1 MENDSDMFRVYLT
14 SHLQVAT
21 IWSQPDFATHLV
33 GLEFT
38 QNPSHKQLFQYRTQG
53 ESFLINFISDYVIES
68 DIPWIHFPTI
78 KSTVLCPRTARFLLL
93 RHWKV
98 LNESDA
104 LDLLFLFLGR
114 MRSRSETEAANW
126 MSRVFGFLI
135 DSIVMGCDAY
145 LRDADAVPVS
155 RKEDKHSTRANH
167 LSTSRNFFH
176 LAIACVV
183 LTFPAVA
190 TLLSPDPP
198 TLPRKS
204 STQSPPDLTHHQESS
219 EPGIVMNEADPHP
232 CRSSVA
238 QDLSSS
244 GSLEAHQPGQS
255 QRDDELIKA
264 VPASDICEAVSY
276 QDPSFEGDVFDDL
289 FEEGE
294 DQLGFDGDGEAEPES
309 MEPVSAA
316 DEEQVE
322 SVVDLVNDSRLE
334 PVAPEDHVLDEPEDD
349 VLFDDAFDQAEGAL
363 VEVSSDLESPQAQTG
378 VATSQW
384 PEYGAFDN
392 DTCSKAVPPPRHCLF
407 KKAHRVLSSSPH
419 THYRFR
425 ALAKK
430 LGAVLVGP
438 HRHQLLAASISN
450 HRFLY
455 SNTSRVGRYKL
466 HLPRTSFK
474 AAARRARIYARLT
487 V

>member
-53 ESFLINFISDYVIES
+53 ESFLITFISDYVIES

-78 KSTVLCPRTARFLLL
+78 KSTVLCPRTARFLLV

-114 MRSRSETEAANW
+114 MRSRSETEAADW
-126 MSRVFGFLI
+126 TSRVFGFLI

-155 RKEDKHSTRANH
+155 RKEEKHSTRANH
-167 LSTSRNFFH
+167 LST
-176 LAIACVV
+176 I
-183 LTFPAVA
+183 A

-204 STQSPPDLTHHQESS
+204 STQSPPDLSHHQESRAS
-219 EPGIVMNEADPHP
+219 ELDIVMNEADPDS

-276 QDPSFEGDVFDDL
+276 EDLSFEGDIFDDL
-289 FEEGE
+289 FDEGE
-294 DQLGFDGDGEAEPES
+294 DQLGFDGDGEAEHES
-309 MEPVSAA
+309 LESVSAA

-322 SVVDLVNDSRLE
+322 SVVDLVNASWPE
-334 PVAPEDHVLDEPEDD
+334 PVAPEDHVVDEPEDD
-349 VLFDDAFDQAEGAL
+349 VLFDNAFDPAQGAF

-392 DTCSKAVPPPRHCLF
+392 DTWSKAVPPPRHCLF
-407 KKAHRVLSSSPH
+407 KKAHRVLSSPPH
-419 THYRFR
+419 TRYRFR

-438 HRHQLLAASISN
+438 HRHRLLAASISK

-455 SNTSRVGRYKL
+455 SDTSRAGRYKL
-466 HLPRTSFK
+466 HLPGTSFK
-474 AAARRARIYARLT
+474 AAARRARIYARPT